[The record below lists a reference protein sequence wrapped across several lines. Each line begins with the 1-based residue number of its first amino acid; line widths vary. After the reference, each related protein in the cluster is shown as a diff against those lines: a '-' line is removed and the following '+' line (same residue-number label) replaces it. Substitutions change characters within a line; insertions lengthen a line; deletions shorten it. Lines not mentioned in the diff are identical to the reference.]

1 MISALKRQL
10 ESKWKTLDNFENSVK
25 KLDLTRLQWKQKYA
39 MKEGELEAAKV
50 RLLCFTPIHPT
61 V

>member
-1 MISALKRQL
+1 MLYITTSALKRQL
-10 ESKWKTLDNFENSVK
+10 ESKWKTLDNFESSVK

-50 RLLCFTPIHPT
+50 SR
-61 V
+61 